1 MTENPAMNRS
11 HTRLLLAGLALS
23 MLAGAVSA
31 AEPASSSAA
40 SATATNSSSAEP
52 RQPNC
57 VRDTGT
63 RIKSKNRD
71 CLGVA
76 GRSYSA
82 EELSRTG
89 EINPADALRRLDPSI
104 TGSVR

>member
-1 MTENPAMNRS
+1 MNRILG
-11 HTRLLLAGLALS
+11 RQLLASLALS
-23 MLAGAVSA
+23 TLMLAGAFA
-31 AEPASSSAA
+31 AEPASPSIPTDSTPAR
-40 SATATNSSSAEP
+40 NDGDAET

-63 RIKSKNRD
+63 RIKSKKRD

-82 EELSRTG
+82 EELRQTG
-89 EINPADALRRLDPSI
+89 ETNPLDALRRMDPSI

>member
-1 MTENPAMNRS
+1 MNKTPIR
-11 HTRLLLAGLALS
+11 RLLACLALGTLLVS
-23 MLAGAVSA
+23 GAYA
-31 AEPASSSAA
+31 AEPASPP
-40 SATATNSSSAEP
+40 TATQSAP
-52 RQPNC
+52 TKNDSDTDSRQSNC

-82 EELSRTG
+82 EELRQTG
-89 EINPADALRRLDPSI
+89 ESNPLDALRRIDPGI

>member
-1 MTENPAMNRS
+1 MNRS
-11 HTRLLLAGLALS
+11 PVRQLLASLALGSLLL
-23 MLAGAVSA
+23 GAASA
-31 AEPASSSAA
+31 AEPASPSTPTESAPA
-40 SATATNSSSAEP
+40 RNDSDS

-57 VRDTGT
+57 MRDTGT
-63 RIKSKNRD
+63 RIKSKKRD

-82 EELSRTG
+82 EELRQTG
-89 EINPADALRRLDPSI
+89 ETNPLDALRRMDPSI

>member
-1 MTENPAMNRS
+1 MNR
-11 HTRLLLAGLALS
+11 TPVRQLLASLALGS
-23 MLAGAVSA
+23 QLLGAASA
-31 AEPASSSAA
+31 AEPASPSTSTESAPA
-40 SATATNSSSAEP
+40 RNDSDIDS

-63 RIKSKNRD
+63 RIKSKKRD
-71 CLGVA
+71 CVA

-82 EELSRTG
+82 EELRQTG
-89 EINPADALRRLDPSI
+89 ETNPLDALRRMDPSI

>member
-1 MTENPAMNRS
+1 MNK
-11 HTRLLLAGLALS
+11 TPICQLLVSLALGT
-23 MLAGAVSA
+23 LLVGGAFA
-31 AEPASSSAA
+31 AEPASPSTPTESAPA
-40 SATATNSSSAEP
+40 GNVSNTDL

-63 RIKSKNRD
+63 RIKSKKRD

-82 EELSRTG
+82 EELRQTG
-89 EINPADALRRLDPSI
+89 ETNPLDALRRMDPSI

>member
-1 MTENPAMNRS
+1 MNRTPTCQLLVS
-11 HTRLLLAGLALS
+11 LMLSTLLL
-23 MLAGAVSA
+23 GAASA
-31 AEPASSSAA
+31 AEPASSTAA
-40 SATATNSSSAEP
+40 STAIKSDSRTEP

-63 RIKSKNRD
+63 RIKSKTRD

-89 EINPADALRRLDPSI
+89 QINPADALRRLDPSI

>member
-1 MTENPAMNRS
+1 MNEIPIR
-11 HTRLLLAGLALS
+11 RLLASLALGTS
-23 MLAGAVSA
+23 LVSGAFA
-31 AEPASSSAA
+31 AEPASPPTPTA
-40 SATATNSSSAEP
+40 SAPAKNDSDTDS

-71 CLGVA
+71 CLGVT

-82 EELSRTG
+82 EELRQTG
-89 EINPADALRRLDPSI
+89 EANPLDALRRIDPSI

>member
-1 MTENPAMNRS
+1 MNKTPICQQLAS
-11 HTRLLLAGLALS
+11 FALGTLLVS
-23 MLAGAVSA
+23 GAFA
-31 AEPASSSAA
+31 AEPASSSTPTE
-40 SATATNSSSAEP
+40 SAPAKNDSGTDL

-82 EELSRTG
+82 EELRQTG
-89 EINPADALRRLDPSI
+89 ETNPLDALRRMDPSI

>member
-1 MTENPAMNRS
+1 MNGID
-11 HTRLLLAGLALS
+11 TRQLLAGLAASAL
-23 MLAGAVSA
+23 LIGAA
-31 AEPASSSAA
+31 FATEPEPASSSAPA
-40 SATATNSSSAEP
+40 GSATATSSPDAEP

-63 RIKSKNRD
+63 RIKPKKGS
-71 CLGVA
+71 CVGLA

-89 EINPADALRRLDPSI
+89 DINPADALRRLDPSI
-104 TGSVR
+104 GGSVR

>member
-1 MTENPAMNRS
+1 MNR
-11 HTRLLLAGLALS
+11 TPIRRLLASLALGTS
-23 MLAGAVSA
+23 LVSGAFA
-31 AEPASSSAA
+31 AEPASPPTPTDSAPA
-40 SATATNSSSAEP
+40 AKNNTDTDS

-82 EELSRTG
+82 EELRQTG
-89 EINPADALRRLDPSI
+89 EANPLDALRRIDPSI